1 MGRNVLCPYLRSPQG
16 LDARARGAKEPNT
29 ESLHCQAR
37 NENTEMVYELSRT
50 FKEARIEVI
59 RLALIA
65 LDFLFR

>member
-1 MGRNVLCPYLRSPQG
+1 MLGLEELRSQI
-16 LDARARGAKEPNT
+16 K